1 MTPDFIAHMQTIPG
15 SCSPAVKASHWATWQ
30 AAQQA
35 LISVSGADVIITT
48 LRADEVVRAEVVT

>member
-1 MTPDFIAHMQTIPG
+1 MTPDFLAHMQDIPG

-35 LISVSGADVIITT
+35 LISASGADVMITK
-48 LRADEVVRAEVVT
+48 LCADEAQSTESV